1 MRISLSVLRLQ
12 QQRSIVKRVIET
24 LKKANEVMQVRVI
37 DFPSAIYHHHDSV
50 LNTVDYIVKQSHS
63 KVKMGN
69 QC

>member
-37 DFPSAIYHHHDSV
+37 DFPSAIYHRHDSA